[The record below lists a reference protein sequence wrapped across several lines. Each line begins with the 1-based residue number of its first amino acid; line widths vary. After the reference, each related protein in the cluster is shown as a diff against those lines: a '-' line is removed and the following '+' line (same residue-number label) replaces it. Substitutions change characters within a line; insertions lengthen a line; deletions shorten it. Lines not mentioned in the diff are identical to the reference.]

1 MKEMLIR
8 SLSQEDPLK
17 KDMTIHSSI
26 LAWEI
31 PWTEEPS
38 RLQST
43 GSQRVRHDCATEQ
56 RLETW
61 GVKVA
66 QSCPTL
72 CDPMGYTVHGILQ
85 ATILK
90 WVAFPFSRGSSQ
102 RIEPRSPTL
111 QVDSFPAEPQGKPR
125 ETWASS
131 KHFSLL
137 PCFFL
142 RETQKSGYKSCFS
155 TVCFLSYFFP
165 FHRLLT

>member
-1 MKEMLIR
+1 MLNTWDAKVQKVEEGPDTIWKQVKKKIQVNMK
-8 SLSQEDPLK
+8 
-17 KDMTIHSSI
+17 
-26 LAWEI
+26 
-31 PWTEEPS
+31 
-38 RLQST
+38 
-43 GSQRVRHDCATEQ
+43 
-56 RLETW
+56 
-61 GVKVA
+61 VKVT
-66 QSCPTL
+66 QLCPAL
-72 CDPMGYTVHGILQ
+72 WDPMDCLVHGILQ
-85 ATILK
+85 LRILK

-165 FHRLLT
+165 FHRQTRLYSGIHNCPLSWNQLKFRAGSHG